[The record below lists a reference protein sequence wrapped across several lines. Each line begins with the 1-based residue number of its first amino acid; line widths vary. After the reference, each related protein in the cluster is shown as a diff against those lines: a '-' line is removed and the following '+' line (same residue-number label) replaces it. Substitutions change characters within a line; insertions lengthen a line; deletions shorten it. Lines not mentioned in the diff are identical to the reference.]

1 MLATYNQHFNY
12 CFCLCIVQKTPQELK
27 DILANFDS
35 SCETAALLVGDDDD
49 DDDDDED
56 DDNDDDDEEKPAKAP
71 GGKFIYKFC
80 QDLVDGKIT
89 NNNADLDGVFTE
101 VLANCPD
108 LIAYEATFAT
118 KSAREDRKIEKTA
131 KLLLKFCDSSED
143 IQEEDVS
150 IKTVACEI

>member
-1 MLATYNQHFNY
+1 MTLSFQD
-12 CFCLCIVQKTPQELK
+12 TPQELK

-35 SCETAALLVGDDDD
+35 PCATAEELVGDNDD
-49 DDDDDED
+49 DDDDDE
-56 DDNDDDDEEKPAKAP
+56 EEKPAIAP
-71 GGKFIYKFC
+71 GGKFIYNFC

-89 NNNADLDGVFTE
+89 NNDADLDGVFTE